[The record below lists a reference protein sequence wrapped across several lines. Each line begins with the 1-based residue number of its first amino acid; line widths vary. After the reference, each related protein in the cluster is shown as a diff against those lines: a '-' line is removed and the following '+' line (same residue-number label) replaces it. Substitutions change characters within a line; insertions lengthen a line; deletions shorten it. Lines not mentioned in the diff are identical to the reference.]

1 MAGLLWYAVQ
11 TKPRAEHQAKEA
23 LLHNGVA
30 VYLPLVKVA
39 RVNPRARPVVPLF
52 PGYLFAQADLGQ
64 VGQSAINWVPG
75 VVRLVS
81 FGGEPVAVPEA
92 AIEHIKRRSAE
103 LEKSGEFGLGPFRRG
118 DAVRITNGP
127 LKDLDAVFDQPLS
140 AKGRVRVLIEF
151 LGRLTA
157 TEVNLDSL
165 EKLDRHRAKP
175 QQKENRRV

>member
-1 MAGLLWYAVQ
+1 MAGSRWYTVQ

-39 RVNPRARPVVPLF
+39 RVNPRARPVTPLF
-52 PGYLFAQADLGQ
+52 PGYLFAQADLEQ
-64 VGQSAINWVPG
+64 VGQSAINWAPG

-81 FGGEPVAVPEA
+81 FGGEPVTVPDAV
-92 AIEHIKRRSAE
+92 IEHIKRRSAE
-103 LEKSGEFGLGPFRRG
+103 LEKSGEFGLGPFRHG
-118 DAVRITNGP
+118 DNVRITTGP
-127 LKDLDAVFDQPLS
+127 LKDLDAVFDQRLS

-157 TEVNLDSL
+157 TEVDLEAL
-165 EKLDRHRAKP
+165 EKLDQRG
-175 QQKENRRV
+175 RVSR